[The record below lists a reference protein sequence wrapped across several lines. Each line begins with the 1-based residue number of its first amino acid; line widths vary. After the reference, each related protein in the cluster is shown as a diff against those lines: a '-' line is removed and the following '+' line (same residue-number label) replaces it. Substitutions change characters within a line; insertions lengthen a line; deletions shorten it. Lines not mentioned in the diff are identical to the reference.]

1 MENTSSVIDTT
12 TTELPILEEPVT
24 EPVVVE
30 EPVVTEPVVTEE
42 PVTEPVVIEEPVVT
56 EPVVVEE
63 HVPSYITSL
72 EELLNTTGVI
82 RIKEDTDKTSLLSV
96 FQPSA
101 EALKSQLIVWATL
114 GFIPDWAVF
123 RTQINLPSV
132 CSDGQTRLF
141 YDYIS
146 YLLGSPI
153 ASFLSNLNSQVPGV
167 TFGFFRYDATT
178 IGLSVVKA

>member
-1 MENTSSVIDTT
+1 VVVEETVV
-12 TTELPILEEPVT
+12 TEPVVVEETVVTEAVVVEEPVVT

-30 EPVVTEPVVTEE
+30 EPVVTEHVV
-42 PVTEPVVIEEPVVT
+42 VEEPVVT

-63 HVPSYITSL
+63 RLPSYITSL

-82 RIKEDTDKTSLLSV
+82 RIKEDTDRTSLLSV
-96 FQPSA
+96 FQPNA

-178 IGLSVVKA
+178 IGLSVIKS

>member
-12 TTELPILEEPVT
+12 TTELPILEEPVVT
-24 EPVVVE
+24 EPAVTE
-30 EPVVTEPVVTEE
+30 EPVVTEPA
-42 PVTEPVVIEEPVVT
+42 
-56 EPVVVEE
+56 VVEE
-63 HVPSYITSL
+63 RVPSYITSL

-132 CSDGQTRLF
+132 CSDGQIRLF

-178 IGLSVVKA
+178 IGLSVIKS